1 MTIKQFSFLF
11 LLCLISVSGRG
22 QIAFQKYFLS
32 SPTDVRAQI
41 FETSDS
47 NLIIARQTIIDG
59 VGHLQM
65 IKADQ
70 NGDTLWCKTVYDTLI
85 KHYFSSSQSADGNF
99 FIGGVNADSITNMR
113 GAIVKIDTSGNV
125 LWSKVFSDTIVNC
138 ITLIQQLNNGDLL
151 IGGMLKDHPYRF
163 NTEGILMR
171 CDSTGN
177 IIWYS
182 HNWNYPYPQNVIE
195 NNTGGFFIRGQ
206 YYFNYPAFYIARY
219 DSSGNQLW
227 QRPQYGLKN
236 NSPFYYDYDSTIV
249 SVGPENL
256 LRFDSSGVNAG
267 TINYTFGDETVSF
280 IRTNDAGYLIAS
292 VVNTSFT
299 ESKAVFSKVDSLLQP
314 QWQKTI
320 DNYSMESPTTC
331 FQSRSGRYFFMGN
344 IDSYQHQVRG
354 FSLTGLDTTV
364 IINSTISYENDLKH
378 CNNFYP
384 NPFQNTTQM
393 DLPEELMNAEVI
405 VTDIFGRHKKTLHA
419 SGNKIILEKREMPT
433 GIYFYQIISKGKI
446 LCSGKVVVGN

>member
-59 VGHLQM
+59 VGHIQM

-138 ITLIQQLNNGDLL
+138 ITLIQQLKYGDLL

-267 TINYTFGDETVSF
+267 TINYTFGDETVS
-280 IRTNDAGYLIAS
+280 ILRTNDAGYLIAS